1 MGDPFIPGRPGKKT
15 MDARAQKGGGGA
27 VAVEEELK
35 KIIPRIEELEKIP
48 KALEALAAQ
57 LKKAEFVIS
66 ILVASKK

>member
-1 MGDPFIPGRPGKKT
+1 MGEKFIDGRNDEKAKK
-15 MDARAQKGGGGA
+15 RATALAGLDFA
-27 VAVEEELK
+27 EELK

-66 ILVASKK
+66 LLAASKK